1 MRPFSG
7 SRSTEILQ
15 RGAELL
21 KLAASLLIFRPHRP
35 VVAAAVAVVVVVVVV
50 IIIVVPIRKQAP
62 RRSSYDSAQ
71 HPPPADDSFTL
82 FPCPLL
88 SFSSNLSVFL
98 WILVLVVI
106 ANATA
111 VSVGVANAVF
121 GCCFVCGVSLRLSFG
136 GRLLLFFRD
145 V

>member
-1 MRPFSG
+1 MLFLCVFLFSFLFISTSSKIYICCHFFYPLFLFYWSLRPFSG

-71 HPPPADDSFTL
+71 HPPPADDSFLARCFLSRRTY
-82 FPCPLL
+82 PC
-88 SFSSNLSVFL
+88 F
-98 WILVLVVI
+98 
-106 ANATA
+106 
-111 VSVGVANAVF
+111 
-121 GCCFVCGVSLRLSFG
+121 CGYWC
-136 GRLLLFFRD
+136 
-145 V
+145 